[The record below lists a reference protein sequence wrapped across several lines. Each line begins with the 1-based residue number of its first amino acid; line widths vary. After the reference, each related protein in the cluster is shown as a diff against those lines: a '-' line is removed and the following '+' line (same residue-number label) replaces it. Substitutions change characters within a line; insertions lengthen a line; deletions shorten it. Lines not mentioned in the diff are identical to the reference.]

1 MTKIQEMLFQN
12 QDSKYK
18 EFHAK
23 LMPTINP
30 ESIIGVRT
38 PVIRTLAKG
47 LFKNNFELVSNFF
60 LELPHKYYE
69 ENNLHAF
76 RKIFDLFY

>member
-12 QDSKYK
+12 QDLKYK

-30 ESIIGVRT
+30 ESIIGVRI
-38 PVIRTLAKG
+38 PVIRTLAKD
-47 LFKNNFELVSNFF
+47 LFKNNL
-60 LELPHKYYE
+60 
-69 ENNLHAF
+69 
-76 RKIFDLFY
+76 I